1 MKPVTP
7 VKLLKQIP
15 GTTIKAAQQNTT
27 PASKNIEIN
36 GWNISPLKKPG
47 YEFLQPSPSSSS
59 SAQPPLP
66 PSILKAIERIP
77 SLVKLNEMMTRNEG
91 MCGEKNMHTD
101 YYSYDSLSD
110 DSTASAIDYDEMS
123 GRLRLADFLY
133 AEYSLEEVIYHLA
146 KVMFAQALTQGS
158 PAAQEALQ
166 KFIGFL
172 EEEGNQGRISPVLQ
186 KKVIDVLLAAL
197 SDTLLEHPEL
207 LNVARTYLG
216 NSLNQFNN

>member
-1 MKPVTP
+1 MPLAKP
-7 VKLLKQIP
+7 
-15 GTTIKAAQQNTT
+15 
-27 PASKNIEIN
+27 S
-36 GWNISPLKKPG
+36 
-47 YEFLQPSPSSSS
+47 YDFLQSSQTLPT
-59 SAQPPLP
+59 SAVAQRPLP

-91 MCGEKNMHTD
+91 TKRFRI
-101 YYSYDSLSD
+101 SLSFRHLIRFLLSVTD
-110 DSTASAIDYDEMS
+110 GSSLGGTTSSMDYDEMS

-158 PAAQEALQ
+158 QSAQEALQ

-172 EEEGNQGRISPVLQ
+172 EEESNQGRISPALQ

-216 NSLNQFNN
+216 NSINQFNN